1 MAICKTCGVDI
12 GNEEVCPLCNKPVNS
27 EFNGEELPKNPFEKH
42 LVPISAEKRFQI
54 FEVLSVS
61 ILIAALAVIIV
72 NVVIEG
78 KLSWS
83 WYPLISLV
91 LVWIFSGSSVLLSQ
105 KQWLVA
111 LIDVAGLSVFLYAL
125 DVLTGQAVWFW
136 RLALPMIGGLIVALA
151 IVLCAYA
158 LAKRKGLNIIG
169 WILLAIAELCI
180 VIEASIS
187 IYTKNQIKLFWSSI
201 TASALLPVA
210 LFLFYIHYRVA
221 KSVTLKKLFHL

>member
-12 GNEEVCPLCNKPVNS
+12 GNEEICPLCHKPINS
-27 EFNGEELPKNPFEKH
+27 EHNSSEPSKNVFEKN
-42 LVPISAEKRFQI
+42 LVPISAEKRLQI

-61 ILIAALAVIIV
+61 ILIAAVAVIIV

-78 KLSWS
+78 RLTWS

-91 LVWIFSGSSVLLSQ
+91 LIWILSGSTVLLSH
-105 KQWLVA
+105 KPWLVA
-111 LIDVAGLSVFLYAL
+111 CIDVVGLSAFLYVL
-125 DVLTGQAVWFW
+125 DVLTGPAVWFW

-151 IVLCAYA
+151 IVLVAYA
-158 LAKRKGLNIIG
+158 IAKRKGLNIIG
-169 WILLAIAELCI
+169 WIMLAIAEFCI
-180 VIEASIS
+180 AIEASIS
-187 IYTKNQIKLFWSSI
+187 IYTKNEIKLFWSSI
-201 TASALLPVA
+201 TASALIPVA